1 MEEPIQLSSNING
14 NTRIYTQKTGE
25 NIPYEELSP
34 VSRARL
40 DAMYQIWLDYLMRE
54 LGKIDPVAFSR
65 GEIRADMIVKD
76 ESEQTTE

>member
-1 MEEPIQLSSNING
+1 MEEPIQLRSNNNG
-14 NTRIYTQKTGE
+14 NTKIYTQKTGE

-40 DAMYQIWLDYLMRE
+40 DAMYKIWLDYLMGE
-54 LGKIDPVAFSR
+54 MGKIDPEFFSR

-76 ESEQTTE
+76 DNENTTE